1 MRTCALPVRKI
12 AEGWKT
18 KMKDIGMIQLYCGDG
33 KGKTSAAMGQCLRAV
48 GHGLRV
54 GIVQFLKNGS
64 SGEIA
69 VLSRMESVR
78 VFPFLK
84 QVKFSFAMNEEEKQE
99 ARAFYNTLFGEAAA
113 SAESLDVL
121 LLDEVCAAVSA
132 GLLDENVLLA
142 FLREKPAG
150 LEVLLTGREPSEE
163 IRKLADYISEIRMLR
178 HPYEKGV
185 PAREGIE
192 W

>member
-1 MRTCALPVRKI
+1 
-12 AEGWKT
+12 
-18 KMKDIGMIQLYCGDG
+18 MKGIGMIQLYCGDG

-69 VLSRMESVR
+69 VLSRLENVR

-99 ARAFYNTLFGEAAA
+99 ARVFYNTLFGEAAA

-132 GLLDENVLLA
+132 GLLDENVLFA
-142 FLREKPAG
+142 FLREKPVG
-150 LEVLLTGREPSEE
+150 LEVLLTGRDPSEE
-163 IRKLADYISEIRMLR
+163 IRKLADYISEVRMLR

>member
-1 MRTCALPVRKI
+1 
-12 AEGWKT
+12 
-18 KMKDIGMIQLYCGDG
+18 MIQLYCGDG

-64 SGEIA
+64 SGEIV
-69 VLSRMESVR
+69 VLSRLENVR

-99 ARAFYNTLFGEAAA
+99 ARVFYNTLFGEAAA
-113 SAESLDVL
+113 SAESL
-121 LLDEVCAAVSA
+121 VCAAVSA

-142 FLREKPAG
+142 FLREKPVG
-150 LEVLLTGREPSEE
+150 LEVLLTGRDPSEE
-163 IRKLADYISEIRMLR
+163 IRKLADYISEVRMLR